1 MPIPLLLG
9 IAAGIAAAVGA
20 GAAINGAVKMSE
32 ANDTIKSAET
42 KQNNA
47 LRKLKSNQESS
58 FKLMDDLG
66 KQELLI
72 LKSFEKFSATIERI
86 QGRPE
91 FKAFQKGDVSIP
103 KFKLGDLKDVSVGAG
118 ILLGA
123 AGGAAVGT
131 LGGFAAAG
139 ATTAAV
145 AALGTAS
152 TGTAIAS
159 LSGAAATNAT
169 LAALGGGAIAAGGG
183 GIALGT
189 TLLGAA
195 TLGVGLLVGGI
206 IFSITGS
213 SLADK
218 ADEAYCEACH
228 TEEKVNNIC
237 KYLSKLKKYVGDFK
251 KTLTSVEDSYKEHME
266 KLDQIV
272 NVKNKTRWRNFSE
285 EEKLL
290 TQNTVLLVGLLYEM
304 CKVKLVMNSRKS
316 DGVNQ
321 VNVRAISN
329 AKAKSGKL
337 LENI

>member
-9 IAAGIAAAVGA
+9 IAAGVAALAGVGA
-20 GAAINGAVKMSE
+20 GINGAVKMSE

-86 QGRPE
+86 EGRPE

-103 KFKLGDLKDVSVGAG
+103 KFEPGDLKDVSVGAG
-118 ILLGA
+118 ILLGGI
-123 AGGAAVGT
+123 GGAAAGT

-145 AALGTAS
+145 TALGTAS

-195 TLGVGLLVGGI
+195 TLGVGLLVGGV

-213 SLADK
+213 SLSDK
-218 ADEAYCEACH
+218 AEEAYRQACG
-228 TEEKVNNIC
+228 TEEKVEAIC
-237 KYLSKLKKYVGDFK
+237 KYLSKLKKYAGDFK
-251 KTLTSVEDSYKEHME
+251 KTLTTVESLYKDHME

-272 NVKNKTRWRNFSE
+272 NGNNKVHWNKFSE
-285 EEKLL
+285 DERLVTK
-290 TQNTVLLVGLLYEM
+290 NTVILVGLLYQM
-304 CKVKLVMNSRKS
+304 CKVKLVLKKRK
-316 DGVNQ
+316 DDEENE
-321 VNVRAISN
+321 VNVKGITDVIAN
-329 AKAKSGKL
+329 ADKV